1 MAYRGITQMS
11 CKILL
16 VEDEILVAMEFENL
30 LHDLG
35 HQPVGIAADS
45 RQALALANEAE
56 VAFVDLN
63 LVDGP
68 TGVELGRAL
77 AGRGVTVVYMTA
89 NPEQLGQGVAGTVGV
104 IAKPADNTELRQAID
119 YAIAVRRK
127 TEGAARPPR
136 RLKLFSPPG
145 RSPALA

>member
-1 MAYRGITQMS
+1 MS
-11 CKILL
+11 SKILV

-45 RQALALANEAE
+45 RRALELADDAE
-56 VAFVDLN
+56 LAFVDLN

-89 NPEQLGQGVAGTVGV
+89 NPEQLGQGVDGTIGV
-104 IAKPADNTELRQAID
+104 IAKPADNAELRQAVD
-119 YAIAVRRK
+119 YAIAVRR
-127 TEGAARPPR
+127 GAETTAHPPR
-136 RLKLFSPPG
+136 RLKLFGSLG

>member
-1 MAYRGITQMS
+1 MS

-16 VEDEILVAMEFENL
+16 VEDEILVAIEFENL
-30 LHDLG
+30 LYDLG

-45 RQALALANEAE
+45 RQALALANDAE

-89 NPEQLGQGVAGTVGV
+89 NPEQLGQGVAGTIGV
-104 IAKPADNTELRQAID
+104 IAKPADNTELRQAVD
-119 YAIAVRRK
+119 YAIAVRRNAEA
-127 TEGAARPPR
+127 TARPPR
-136 RLKLFSPPG
+136 RLKLFSLPD
-145 RSPALA
+145 RNPALA

>member
-1 MAYRGITQMS
+1 MS
-11 CKILL
+11 CKILV

-45 RQALALANEAE
+45 RRARELAGDAE

-63 LVDGP
+63 LIDGP

-89 NPEQLGQGVAGTVGV
+89 NPEQLGQGVAGTIGV
-104 IAKPADNTELRQAID
+104 IAKPADNAELRQAVD
-119 YAIAVRRK
+119 YAIAVRRSAETTK
-127 TEGAARPPR
+127 RPPR
-136 RLKLFSPPG
+136 RLKLFGELS
-145 RSPALA
+145 RSPAIA

>member
-1 MAYRGITQMS
+1 MS
-11 CKILL
+11 CRVLV
-16 VEDEILVAMEFENL
+16 VEDEILVAIEFEYL
-30 LHDLG
+30 IHDLG
-35 HQPVGIAADS
+35 HRPVGIAADS
-45 RQALALANEAE
+45 RSALALAGDAD

-104 IAKPADNTELRQAID
+104 IAKPADNAELRQAID
-119 YAIAVRRK
+119 YAVAVRASAA
-127 TEGAARPPR
+127 TTARPPR
-136 RLKLFSPPG
+136 RLKLFDAAAG
-145 RSPALA
+145 SPAAA

>member
-1 MAYRGITQMS
+1 MS
-11 CKILL
+11 SKILV

-35 HQPVGIAADS
+35 HQSVGIASDS
-45 RQALALANEAE
+45 RRAMELAGDAE

-63 LVDGP
+63 LVDGA

-89 NPEQLGQGVAGTVGV
+89 NPEQLGRGVAGTIGV
-104 IAKPADNTELRQAID
+104 ISKPVDHSELSQVVD
-119 YAIAVRRK
+119 YAIAVRRSAE
-127 TEGAARPPR
+127 TTTRPPR
-136 RLKLFSPPG
+136 RLKLFSALG
-145 RSPALA
+145 QSPVIA

>member
-1 MAYRGITQMS
+1 MS
-11 CKILL
+11 SKILV

-35 HQPVGIAADS
+35 HQSVGIASDS
-45 RQALALANEAE
+45 RRAMELAGDAE

-63 LVDGP
+63 LVDGA

-89 NPEQLGQGVAGTVGV
+89 NPEQLGRGVAGTIGV
-104 IAKPADNTELRQAID
+104 ISKPVVGLGTA
-119 YAIAVRRK
+119 
-127 TEGAARPPR
+127 
-136 RLKLFSPPG
+136 
-145 RSPALA
+145 

>member
-1 MAYRGITQMS
+1 MS
-11 CKILL
+11 SKILV
-16 VEDEILVAMEFENL
+16 VEDEILVALEFENL
-30 LHDLG
+30 LNDLG

-45 RQALALANEAE
+45 RRAMELAGDAD

-77 AGRGVTVVYMTA
+77 ASRGVTVVYMTA

-104 IAKPADNTELRQAID
+104 IAKPADHSELRQAVD
-119 YAIAVRRK
+119 YAIAVRRSPD
-127 TEGAARPPR
+127 TTTRPPR
-136 RLKLFSPPG
+136 RLKLFASLG
-145 RSPALA
+145 GSPAIA

>member
-1 MAYRGITQMS
+1 MS

-16 VEDEILVAMEFENL
+16 VEDEILVATEFENL
-30 LHDLG
+30 LYDLG

-89 NPEQLGQGVAGTVGV
+89 NPEQLGQGVAGTIGV
-104 IAKPADNTELRQAID
+104 IAKPADNAELSQAVD
-119 YAIAVRRK
+119 YAIAVRRNA
-127 TEGAARPPR
+127 EASARPPR
-136 RLKLFSPPG
+136 RLKLFSQPD

>member
-1 MAYRGITQMS
+1 MS
-11 CKILL
+11 CKILV
-16 VEDEILVAMEFENL
+16 VEDEILVAIEFENL
-30 LHDLG
+30 LYDLG

-89 NPEQLGQGVAGTVGV
+89 NPEQLGKGVAGTIGV
-104 IAKPADNTELRQAID
+104 IAKPADNTELRQAVD
-119 YAIAVRRK
+119 YAIAVRRNAEA
-127 TEGAARPPR
+127 TAQPPR
-136 RLKLFSPPG
+136 RLKLFSALG
-145 RSPALA
+145 RNPAVA

>member
-1 MAYRGITQMS
+1 MS
-11 CKILL
+11 CKVLL

-30 LHDLG
+30 LLDLG
-35 HQPVGIAADS
+35 HEPVGIAADS

-63 LVDGP
+63 LIDGP
-68 TGVELGRAL
+68 TGAELGRAL
-77 AGRGVTVVYMTA
+77 AGCGVTVVYMTA

-104 IAKPADNTELRQAID
+104 IAKPADNAELRQVID
-119 YAIAVRRK
+119 YAIAVRHK
-127 TEGAARPPR
+127 AEATARPPR

-145 RSPALA
+145 RSPAIA

>member
-1 MAYRGITQMS
+1 MS
-11 CKILL
+11 KILV

-35 HQPVGIAADS
+35 HQSVGIASDS
-45 RQALALANEAE
+45 RRAMELAGDAE

-63 LVDGP
+63 LIDGP

-89 NPEQLGQGVAGTVGV
+89 NPEQLGQGVAGTIGV
-104 IAKPADNTELRQAID
+104 IAKPADNAELCQVVD
-119 YAIAVRRK
+119 YAIAVRRSAE
-127 TEGAARPPR
+127 TTTLPPR
-136 RLKLFSPPG
+136 RLKLFG
-145 RSPALA
+145 ALDRSQALA